1 MHGSTKMSGGGDQMP
16 TYWIKYVNLINPNCS
31 VDNGCPWPVG
41 GGGQKVWPV
50 WVAKRAK
57 YTPKKHKQ
65 PCTVFNFSA
74 RPVALFTRF
83 SVILSVFGVVIEESA
98 VTLSPLCHALNY

>member
-41 GGGQKVWPV
+41 GGAEG
-50 WVAKRAK
+50 VACMGGEKGEI
-57 YTPKKHKQ
+57 YPKKAQKTLHCIQFFCKASSPFHK
-65 PCTVFNFSA
+65 
-74 RPVALFTRF
+74 
-83 SVILSVFGVVIEESA
+83 I
-98 VTLSPLCHALNY
+98 